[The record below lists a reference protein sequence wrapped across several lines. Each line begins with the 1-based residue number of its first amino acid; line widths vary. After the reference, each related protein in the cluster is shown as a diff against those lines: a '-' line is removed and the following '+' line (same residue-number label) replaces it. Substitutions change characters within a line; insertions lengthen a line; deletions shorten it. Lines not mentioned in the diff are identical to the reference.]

1 MPELPEVETV
11 ARSLRPWIVGREIA
25 GVRLLDRK
33 LLRRTCGCRLAD
45 LEGRTIETIRRR
57 GKMILVDCGG
67 GIGLVFHL
75 KMTGQMLVVG
85 PEEPLDKHVRL
96 IVRFR
101 DGRNELRFRDVRRFG
116 FMLCLAGG
124 EAGSCPEVAALG
136 PEPFDVSP
144 ESFAALFAGRTGKI
158 KSLLLNQTI
167 VAGIGNIYADE
178 ILFDA
183 RIHPETPASSLR
195 RADLDRLHA
204 SMLRVLGKAVEAGG
218 STLRDYVDA
227 DGRAGEFQFDHK
239 VYDREG
245 EPCSGCAGRV
255 KRIVVGGRG
264 TYFCP
269 RCQRKRPRR
278 QSPITAGNIA

>member
-11 ARSLRPWIVGREIA
+11 VRSLRPWLIGREIA

-33 LLRRTCGCRLAD
+33 LLRRTCGCRLKD
-45 LEGRTIETIRRR
+45 LEGRTIESIRRR
-57 GKMILVDCGG
+57 GKMILVECGG

-85 PEEPLDKHVRL
+85 PDEPLDKPVRL

-116 FMLCLAGG
+116 FMLCLARG
-124 EAGSCPEVAALG
+124 EAGSCREIAALG
-136 PEPFDVSP
+136 PEPFDVTP
-144 ESFAALFAGRTGKI
+144 ETFAALFAGRTGKI

-167 VAGIGNIYADE
+167 IAGIGNIYADE

-195 RADLDRLHA
+195 RADFDRLRE
-204 SMLRVLGKAVEAGG
+204 SVLRVLGKAVDAGG

-245 EPCSGCAGRV
+245 EPCDGCAGRV

-269 RCQRKRPRR
+269 RCQRRRGLRPRR
-278 QSPITAGNIA
+278 RHGSSL

>member
-11 ARSLRPWIVGREIA
+11 VRSLRPWLIGREIA
-25 GVRLLDRK
+25 GLRLRDPK

-45 LEGRTIETIRRR
+45 LEGRTIESIRRR
-57 GKMILVDCGG
+57 GKMILVECTG

-85 PEEPLDKHVRL
+85 PAEPLDKPVRL

-116 FMLCLAGG
+116 FLLCLAGG
-124 EAGSCPEVAALG
+124 TAGSCPETAALG
-136 PEPFDVSP
+136 PEPFDVTP
-144 ESFAALFAGRTGKI
+144 DEFAALFRSRTGKI

-167 VAGIGNIYADE
+167 IAGIGNIYADE

-195 RADLDRLHA
+195 RADFDRLRESA
-204 SMLRVLGKAVEAGG
+204 LRVLGKAVDAGG

-245 EPCSGCAGRV
+245 EPCDGCAGRV
-255 KRIVVGGRG
+255 RRIVVGGRG

-269 RCQRKRPRR
+269 RCQRRRGLRPKR
-278 QSPITAGNIA
+278 QKGSSL

>member
-11 ARSLRPWIVGREIA
+11 ARSLRPWIIGREIA

-45 LEGRTIETIRRR
+45 LKGRRIESLRRR
-57 GKMILVDCGG
+57 GKMILVECAG

-85 PEEPLDKHVRL
+85 AGEPVDKHVRL

-101 DGRNELRFRDVRRFG
+101 DGGKELRFRDIRRFG
-116 FMLCLAGG
+116 SLLCLAGG
-124 EAGSCPEVAALG
+124 AAGSCPEIAALG
-136 PEPFDVSP
+136 PEPFDVAP
-144 ESFAALFAGRTGKI
+144 DAFAAFFAGRTGRI
-158 KSLLLNQTI
+158 KSLFLNQTI
-167 VAGIGNIYADE
+167 IAGIGNIYADE

-183 RIHPETPASSLR
+183 RIHPETPASALR
-195 RADLDRLHA
+195 RPDLDRLRG
-204 SMLRVLGKAVEAGG
+204 SVVRILGKAVEAGG

-245 EPCSGCAGRV
+245 EPCAGCAGRV
-255 KRIVVGGRG
+255 KRIVVAGRG

-269 RCQRKRPRR
+269 RCQRRR
-278 QSPITAGNIA
+278 GARTGRSSSSSP

>member
-11 ARSLRPWIVGREIA
+11 ARSLMPRIIGREIA

-33 LLRRTCGCRLAD
+33 LLRRTRGCRLAD
-45 LEGRTIETIRRR
+45 LEGRRIESIRRR
-57 GKMILVDCGG
+57 GKMIIIECGG

-75 KMTGQMLVVG
+75 KMTGQMLVVR
-85 PEEPLDKHVRL
+85 PDEPVDKHVRL

-101 DGRNELRFRDVRRFG
+101 DGRNELRFRDIRRFG
-116 FMLCLAGG
+116 FILCLAGG
-124 EAGSCPEVAALG
+124 EAGSSPEIAALG
-136 PEPFDVSP
+136 PEPFDVTS
-144 ESFAALFAGRTGKI
+144 EAFAGLLAVRSGKI

-167 VAGIGNIYADE
+167 IAGIGNIYADE

-183 RIHPETPASSLR
+183 RVHPETPASSLR
-195 RADLDRLHA
+195 RADLDRLRA

-245 EPCSGCAGRV
+245 EPCAGCSGRV
-255 KRIVVGGRG
+255 KRIVVAGRG

-269 RCQRKRPRR
+269 RCQRKSGRR
-278 QSPITAGNIA
+278 RIPTD

>member
-11 ARSLRPWIVGREIA
+11 ARSLMPRIIGREIA
-25 GVRLLDRK
+25 GVRLLDKK
-33 LLRRTCGCRLAD
+33 LLRRTCGCRLED

-57 GKMILVDCGG
+57 GKMIVIECDGG
-67 GIGLVFHL
+67 LGIVFHL
-75 KMTGQMLVVG
+75 KMTGQMLVV
-85 PEEPLDKHVRL
+85 PTDEPLDKHVRL
-96 IVRFR
+96 VVRFR

-116 FMLCLAGG
+116 FMLCAAGG
-124 EAGSCPEVAALG
+124 AAGACREIAALG
-136 PEPFDVSP
+136 PEPFDATP
-144 ESFAALFAGRTGKI
+144 DEFKALFAGRKGKI

-167 VAGIGNIYADE
+167 IAGIGNIYADE

-195 RADLDRLHA
+195 RADLDRLRA
-204 SMLRVLGKAVEAGG
+204 SMLLVLGKAVEAGG

-239 VYDREG
+239 VYYREG
-245 EPCSGCAGRV
+245 EPCAGCAGRV
-255 KRIVVGGRG
+255 KRIVVAGRG

-269 RCQRKRPRR
+269 RCQRRR
-278 QSPITAGNIA
+278 GNRRVLTD